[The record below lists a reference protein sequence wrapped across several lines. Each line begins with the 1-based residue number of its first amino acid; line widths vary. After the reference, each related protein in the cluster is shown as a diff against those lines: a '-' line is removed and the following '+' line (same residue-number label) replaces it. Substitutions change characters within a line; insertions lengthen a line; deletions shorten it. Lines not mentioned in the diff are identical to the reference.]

1 METVLVKRTISSSH
15 TIPMDVFLDIVR
27 ILLDNGITWR
37 VESINEKENS
47 LLIQVSIQPDLL
59 RHRKAMENMQ
69 VTLSDYG
76 YYLKGSPSSDE
87 YDLDNPNG

>member
-1 METVLVKRTISSSH
+1 METVAVRLTTNSH
-15 TIPMDVFLDIVR
+15 TIPMDVFMDIIR
-27 ILLDNGITWR
+27 ILLNNAIQWR

-69 VTLSDYG
+69 SILSDYG
-76 YYLKGSPSSDE
+76 YYLKGSPNSDTE
-87 YDLDNPNG
+87 QNE

>member
-1 METVLVKRTISSSH
+1 MESVLIKPVTSSSH

-27 ILLDNGITWR
+27 ILLDNSIQWQ

-47 LLIQVSIQPDLL
+47 LLIQVKIQPHLL

-69 VTLSDYG
+69 SILSDFG
-76 YYLKGSPSSDE
+76 HYLNGSPNSDME
-87 YDLDNPNG
+87 QNE